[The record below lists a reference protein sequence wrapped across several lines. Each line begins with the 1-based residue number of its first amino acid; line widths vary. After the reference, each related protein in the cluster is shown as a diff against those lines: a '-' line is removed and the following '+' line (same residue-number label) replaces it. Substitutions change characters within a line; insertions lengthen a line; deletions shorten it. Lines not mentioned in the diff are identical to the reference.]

1 MIQALG
7 LQHNTPATST
17 GGPEE
22 KAQKKDLFWTIYM
35 TEKML
40 SLRLGRSSTFRD
52 QDITLPRPGT
62 ERLSGT
68 FLAKLA
74 PGWINVAS
82 IQGRIYD
89 EIYSPGALMQP
100 PHVRASRARAL
111 AAELKTVMQRAQ
123 DIHVSLFATY
133 PDYEVFSS
141 HNPSRQH

>member
-1 MIQALG
+1 
-7 LQHNTPATST
+7 
-17 GGPEE
+17 
-22 KAQKKDLFWTIYM
+22 M

-52 QDITLPRPGT
+52 QDITLSRPSA
-62 ERLSGT
+62 ERQGGT

-89 EIYSPGALMQP
+89 DIYSPGALIQP
-100 PHVRASRARAL
+100 PHVRTSRARAL

-123 DIHVSLFATY
+123 EIHVSFPASY
-133 PDYEVFSS
+133 PDYEAFSPQL
-141 HNPSRQH
+141 PSRQH